1 MHLCIIFVLIK
12 FSSCHRPLLLSS
24 CIIPRDERSETIC
37 QAILDTLND
46 KARYLDEWTVVHE
59 NMFGQDHS
67 IPQGSEIHL
76 SKLEGGLITTDTCN
90 AARLLG
96 RLLVDVVDQAVEEK
110 RQFLGTLND
119 DNTNTLQSA
128 MILDCHNHMRNVLIK
143 AAVIV
148 LSVYLSKVL
157 ESHNNV

>member
-1 MHLCIIFVLIK
+1 M
-12 FSSCHRPLLLSS
+12 LLSS

-46 KARYLDEWTVVHE
+46 KARYLDEWTIVHE

-67 IPQGSEIHL
+67 IPPGSEIHL
-76 SKLEGGLITTDTCN
+76 SKLEGGLVTTDTCN
-90 AARLLG
+90 VACLLG
-96 RLLVDVVDQAVEEK
+96 RLLVDVVDQAVEE
-110 RQFLGTLND
+110 RQQFLGTLNAN
-119 DNTNTLQSA
+119 NTNTLQSA

-148 LSVYLSKVL
+148 LSVYLSKV
-157 ESHNNV
+157 

>member
-12 FSSCHRPLLLSS
+12 FSSCHRPLFLSS

-46 KARYLDEWTVVHE
+46 KTRYIDEWTVVHE

-96 RLLVDVVDQAVEEK
+96 RLLVDIRVDNIDSP
-110 RQFLGTLND
+110 R
-119 DNTNTLQSA
+119 
-128 MILDCHNHMRNVLIK
+128 
-143 AAVIV
+143 
-148 LSVYLSKVL
+148 
-157 ESHNNV
+157 